1 MTKRQTKID
10 KSYSG
15 LDKPEAFVLGEMGVS
30 GAKMFGGIP
39 TDEIKA
45 ELNFP
50 TNLKTYKQM
59 LLHPAVNASISLY
72 KSMLTKATFR
82 VLPAKNPTAKEKKQA
97 LIIEQMLGDM
107 EIPLEDV
114 IASSLTSLDFG
125 FAPLEKVLRLRTT
138 EEGSMYN
145 DGLIGIKKLALRH
158 QESITNFVF
167 DDDGNDVIG
176 MKQNLANVNDPFGRY
191 SKRSTTTVIMPRE
204 KFLLFTVGQNKTN
217 PYGTSPL
224 RNVYLPWK
232 YLQAIEELEASGVAK
247 DLQGVPLLTLPAA
260 YLSSEASPE
269 QKKALLGF
277 QNILRNL
284 QQNSQAGVMLPS
296 DVDPETK
303 QKLFDLELMSTVG
316 QKSFDTTKI
325 KEYYRT
331 MIFIGLAADILLMG
345 NTQTGSF
352 ALGAIKNSLT
362 GTTVESYLKGIVRV
376 FNEDL
381 IKHLYV
387 LNGWDVTRICKLDYE
402 GFESEDLETYSKF
415 VQRVASVGY
424 MPRSLDVVN
433 DILMKMGLD
442 LLPEGT
448 KLDDILPES
457 TSKASQGMK
466 TAGEGTST
474 DPTGKESSSLNSDNT
489 A

>member
-1 MTKRQTKID
+1 MTTRKSKLE

-15 LDKPEAFVLGEMGVS
+15 LDKPEAFTFGEMGIT

-39 TDEIKA
+39 QKELKS

-50 TNLKTYKQM
+50 NNLKTYKQM
-59 LLHPAVNASISLY
+59 LLHPACNAAVGLY

-82 VLPAKNPTAKEKKQA
+82 VLPCKNPTAKEKKQA
-97 LIIEQMLGDM
+97 QLVEQMLDDM

-114 IASSLTSLDFG
+114 IISGLTALDYG
-125 FAPLEKVLRLRTT
+125 FAPLEKVFRRRTK
-138 EEGSMYN
+138 EEGSMYT
-145 DGLIGIKKLALRH
+145 DGLVGIKKLALRH
-158 QESITNFVF
+158 QESITKFIF
-167 DDDGNDVIG
+167 DDSGNDVMG
-176 MKQNLANVNDPFGRY
+176 MQQSLANVNDPFGRY
-191 SKRSTTTVIMPRE
+191 TTHPTGVVNLSRE
-204 KFLLFTVGQNKTN
+204 KFLLFTVGQDKTT

-247 DLQGVPLLTLPAA
+247 DLQGVPLLKIPAQYMSA
-260 YLSSEASPE
+260 EASPE
-269 QKKALLGF
+269 QKLAYSNF

-303 QKLFDLELMSTVG
+303 QPLFDLELMTSVG
-316 QKSFDTTKI
+316 QKSFDTSKI

-331 MIFIGLAADILLMG
+331 MIFIGMAADILLMG

-362 GTTVESYLKGIVRV
+362 STTVESYLSAIIRV

-381 IKHLYV
+381 IKHVYE
-387 LNGWDVTRICKLDYE
+387 LNGWDVTRRCKLDSE
-402 GFESEDLETYSKF
+402 GFAEIDLDSYSKAIN
-415 VQRVASVGY
+415 RIGATGY
-424 MPRSLDVVN
+424 LPRTLDVIN
-433 DILMKMGLD
+433 DVMSKMGLNA
-442 LLPEGT
+442 LPEGT
-448 KLDDILPES
+448 VLDDVLPD
-457 TSKASQGMK
+457 K
-466 TAGEGTST
+466 TTKSGEGYKTTGAGTSNET
-474 DPTGKESSSLNSDNT
+474 TGSSGSELNSQN
-489 A
+489 AA

>member
-1 MTKRQTKID
+1 MTKRQTKIE

-15 LDKPEAFVLGEMGVS
+15 LDKPEAFTLGETGVS
-30 GAKMFGGIP
+30 GMRMFGGIP
-39 TDEIKA
+39 AEEIKA

-50 TNLKTYKQM
+50 VNLKTYKQM

-82 VLPAKNPTAKEKKQA
+82 FVPPKNPTAKEKKQTQ
-97 LIIEQMLGDM
+97 LIEQMFSDM
-107 EIPLEDV
+107 DIPLSDV
-114 IASSLTSLDFG
+114 IASSLTSLDYG
-125 FAPLEKVLRLRTT
+125 FAPLEKVFRLRTI
-138 EEGSMYN
+138 EDGSMYN

-167 DDDGNDVIG
+167 DDDGNEVLG
-176 MKQNLANVNDPFGRY
+176 MKQNLAYVNDPFGRY
-191 SKRSTTTVIMPRE
+191 SNRTKTTVVLPRE
-204 KFLLFTVGQNKTN
+204 KFLLFTVGQNKTT

-260 YLSSEASPE
+260 YMSSEASPE
-269 QKKALLGF
+269 QKAALENF
-277 QNILRNL
+277 KNILRNL

-296 DVDPETK
+296 DTDPETK

-325 KEYYRT
+325 KSYYRE
-331 MIFIGLAADILLMG
+331 MIFIGMAADILLMG
-345 NTQTGSF
+345 VTSTGSF
-352 ALGAIKNSLT
+352 ALGAIKGSMT
-362 GTTVESYLKGIVRV
+362 GTQVEAYLKDIIRV

-381 IKHLYV
+381 IRHLYE
-387 LNGWDVTRICKLDYE
+387 LNGWDVTRRAVLDYE
-402 GFESEDLETYSKF
+402 GFEENDLDTFSKTI
-415 VQRVASVGY
+415 QRIASVGAL
-424 MPRSLDVVN
+424 PITHDVIN
-433 DILMKMGLD
+433 NILSKLGLD
-442 LLPEGT
+442 A
-448 KLDDILPES
+448 IPES
-457 TSKASQGMK
+457 TNLDDVLPEKTSRSGDGMK
-466 TAGEGTST
+466 TAGNGTST
-474 DPTGKESSSLNSDNT
+474 NPNGEDASSLNTEN

>member
-1 MTKRQTKID
+1 MTKRQTKIE

-15 LDKPEAFVLGEMGVS
+15 LDTPEAFTLGETGVS
-30 GAKMFGGIP
+30 GMRMFGGIP
-39 TDEIKA
+39 ADELKS

-82 VLPAKNPTAKEKKQA
+82 FVPPKNPTAKEKKQTQ
-97 LIIEQMLGDM
+97 LIEQMFADM
-107 EIPLEDV
+107 DIPLSDV
-114 IASSLTSLDFG
+114 IASSLTSLDYG
-125 FAPLEKVLRLRTT
+125 FAPLEKVFRLRTT
-138 EEGSMYN
+138 EDGSMYN

-167 DDDGNDVIG
+167 DDDGNEVLG
-176 MKQNLANVNDPFGRY
+176 MKQNLAYVNDPFGRY
-191 SKRSTTTVIMPRE
+191 SNRTKSIIVLPRE
-204 KFLLFTVGQNKTN
+204 KFLLFTVGQNKTT

-260 YLSSEASPE
+260 YMSSEASPE
-269 QKKALLGF
+269 QQAALLNF
-277 QNILRNL
+277 KNILRNL

-345 NTQTGSF
+345 NTATGSF

-362 GTTVESYLKGIVRV
+362 GTTVESYLKGIIQV

-381 IKHLYV
+381 IKHIYT
-387 LNGWDVTRICKLDYE
+387 LNGWDVTRRAHFDYE
-402 GFESEDLETYSKF
+402 GFEDVDMETYSKF
-415 VQRVASVGY
+415 VQRIGAVGY
-424 MPRSLDVVN
+424 LPRSLDVIN
-433 DILMKMGLD
+433 DIMMKLGLD
-442 LLPEGT
+442 SLPEDT
-448 KLDDILPES
+448 NLDDILPES
-457 TSKASQGMK
+457 TSKSGAGMK
-466 TAGEGTST
+466 TAGEGTATNPS
-474 DPTGKESSSLNSDNT
+474 GSAGSEMNSDN
-489 A
+489 AA

>member
-1 MTKRQTKID
+1 
-10 KSYSG
+10 
-15 LDKPEAFVLGEMGVS
+15 
-30 GAKMFGGIP
+30 
-39 TDEIKA
+39 
-45 ELNFP
+45 
-50 TNLKTYKQM
+50 
-59 LLHPAVNASISLY
+59 
-72 KSMLTKATFR
+72 MLTKATFR
-82 VLPAKNPTAKEKKQA
+82 VLPCKNPTAKEKKQA

-114 IASSLTSLDFG
+114 IASSLTSLDYG
-125 FAPLEKVLRLRTT
+125 FAPLEKVLRRRTK

-145 DGLIGIKKLALRH
+145 DGLVGIKKLALRH
-158 QESITNFVF
+158 QQSITNFVF
-167 DDDGNDVIG
+167 DDEGNDVIG
-176 MKQNLANVNDPFGRY
+176 MKQNLAYVNDPFGRY
-191 SKRSTTTVIMPRE
+191 TKHPTGVVVLPRE

-247 DLQGVPLLTLPAA
+247 DLQGVPLLTLPAQ
-260 YLSSEASPE
+260 YMSSEASPE
-269 QKKALLGF
+269 QKAALLNF

-296 DVDPETK
+296 DVDPDTK

-362 GTTVESYLKGIVRV
+362 ATTVESYLSGIIRV

-381 IKHLYV
+381 IKHLYI
-387 LNGWDVTRICKLDYE
+387 LNGWDVTRRCTLDSE
-402 GFESEDLETYSKF
+402 GFAEIDLDSYSKAIN
-415 VQRVASVGY
+415 RIGATGY
-424 MPRSLDVVN
+424 LPRTLDVIN
-433 DILMKMGLD
+433 DVMSKMGLD
-442 LLPEGT
+442 ALPDGT
-448 KLDDILPES
+448 NLDDVLPDKTTKSGEGYKTTGAG
-457 TSKASQGMK
+457 TSK
-466 TAGEGTST
+466 ETS
-474 DPTGKESSSLNSDNT
+474 GSSGSELNSEN
-489 A
+489 AA